1 MEMTDAKVLRVPLE
15 NPGDISG
22 IENKIR
28 KGEVNPKDIVAI
40 IGKTR
45 GEWPRNRLLKR
56 GGIVR
61 MRFPSL

>member
-45 GEWPRNRLLKR
+45 GE
-56 GGIVR
+56 
-61 MRFPSL
+61 